1 MVFGIMLMINPS
13 RAQLSLKS
21 SPSDCPGEHV
31 QVHISHESA
40 FTGEICWF
48 KIYCTPEL
56 IQESEFSKLAFL
68 ELVDMDNTSIV
79 RKKILLNHGQGSGD
93 FVIPD
98 NLPTGIYYV
107 LVYTRWM
114 KNFGEQ
120 NFFCKGLVI
129 INPNQP
135 FHYEPV
141 SEVLG
146 PIHANTTRAID
157 PRNILEVI
165 PDKKEYL
172 KREQVK
178 LKIRTNMDEGKSVD
192 GTYSISIYRKEPS
205 MYSDLQNNIIAEADE
220 DAWKLNYLPDHNG
233 ILLSGKLSDL
243 SGNALT
249 GQTITLSLPGPGVE
263 IKSSITNDQ
272 GNFHFLLDP
281 ASGDQDVVI
290 SLPGAGFKV
299 ELEDPFWNGFRRQ
312 PDNLVINLEP
322 GSIEYLKEKFT
333 HYQLQG
339 RFGRPIRNPSIKNH
353 SDSAVFY
360 STPLQTIVMD
370 SYVSLDSLREYFY
383 ELVPS
388 VKFVQRRYGLEVSIV
403 DPQTMTYIE
412 EKPGIFLDGVLYD
425 NFPAIFNIPVENIH
439 RMSILPNTYYYKDL
453 TFGGIID
460 IHTKKSD
467 FNSVPLLPNMTRFR
481 FPIADAGEWKFTS
494 PDYAMENSLKRIPDF
509 RYLLHWES
517 DIQVDN
523 SGEASVQ
530 FYTGDVPGD
539 YVIRVMGMSRDGEPL
554 QTESEIHVSGSGD

>member
-1 MVFGIMLMINPS
+1 
-13 RAQLSLKS
+13 
-21 SPSDCPGEHV
+21 
-31 QVHISHESA
+31 
-40 FTGEICWF
+40 
-48 KIYCTPEL
+48 
-56 IQESEFSKLAFL
+56 
-68 ELVDMDNTSIV
+68 
-79 RKKILLNHGQGSGD
+79 
-93 FVIPD
+93 
-98 NLPTGIYYV
+98 
-107 LVYTRWM
+107 
-114 KNFGEQ
+114 
-120 NFFCKGLVI
+120 
-129 INPNQP
+129 
-135 FHYEPV
+135 
-141 SEVLG
+141 
-146 PIHANTTRAID
+146 
-157 PRNILEVI
+157 
-165 PDKKEYL
+165 
-172 KREQVK
+172 
-178 LKIRTNMDEGKSVD
+178 MDEGKSVD
-192 GTYSISIYRKEPS
+192 GTYSISVYRKEPS

-263 IKSSITNDQ
+263 IKSSITSDQ
-272 GNFHFLLDP
+272 GYFHFLLDP
-281 ASGDQDVVI
+281 SPGDQDVVI
-290 SLPGAGFKV
+290 SLPGTGSKV

-312 PDNLVINLEP
+312 PENLVLNLEP

-339 RFGRPIRNPSIKNH
+339 RFGRPIRNPSVKNPA
-353 SDSAVFY
+353 DSAVFY

-388 VKFVQRRYGLEVSIV
+388 VKFVQRRYGLEVSMV
-403 DPQTMTYIE
+403 DPQTMTYID

-481 FPIADAGEWKFTS
+481 FPVADPCEWKFTS

-517 DIQVDN
+517 DVQVDN
-523 SGEASVQ
+523 SGEAFLQ

-554 QTESEIHVSGSGD
+554 QTESEIHVSRSGD